1 MRVEWIKFLDE
12 TKFDDVHYFGS
23 DDITDDVWKLFRK
36 TRPITAHM
44 LEEMFGI
51 TKAQEYAIDLDES
64 FTEKKA
70 VRMLGYTYRP
80 KSTYSSRKKGRIS
93 NILNSGNKD

>member
-70 VRMLGYTYRP
+70 VARP
-80 KSTYSSRKKGRIS
+80 ITPWMDYYIQFERP
-93 NILNSGNKD
+93 N